1 MLLLALHENYNMFSP
16 SQALMDLLFYNLS
29 IYYFISFIHYFEQ
42 IAESSTF
49 FHNILTHIFLLRLS
63 ISFVFFP
70 LPHNV
75 VATLS
80 PIQLLSCLLLK
91 SARRLIFDTR
101 WRLTAWLRKRI

>member
-49 FHNILTHIFLLRLS
+49 FHNILTHISLLRLS
-63 ISFVFFP
+63 ISFVFLP
-70 LPHNV
+70 LPHIV

-80 PIQLLSCLLLK
+80 PIQLLCIMPSSEK
-91 SARRLIFDTR
+91 
-101 WRLTAWLRKRI
+101 RKALDF